1 MTLYKFQIV
10 NKMIMALKQIV
21 LLLVLIS
28 HTKSEKSRFP
38 TPAKSNL
45 KPNPKP
51 NTKTN
56 PKSNPK
62 SNPKPNPMPN
72 PEPNPDSNHCG
83 CLSKA
88 EVMDLK
94 KVKDTC
100 LSKAE
105 IIELIED
112 DCRDDPCK
120 NGQCVDLVN
129 DYRLFF
135 FRSTHFVGRQS
146 KIQ

>member
-1 MTLYKFQIV
+1 
-10 NKMIMALKQIV
+10 MIMALKHIV

-38 TPAKSNL
+38 SPK

-51 NTKTN
+51 NSKA
-56 PKSNPK
+56 
-62 SNPKPNPMPN
+62 NPKPNLKPNPLPNPDLN
-72 PEPNPDSNHCG
+72 PEPNKCE

-88 EVMDLK
+88 EVVDLK
-94 KVKDTC
+94 KAKDKC
-100 LSKAE
+100 LSKTE

-112 DCRDDPCK
+112 DCRNNPCQ
-120 NGQCVDLVN
+120 NGQCIDLVN

-135 FRSTHFVGRQS
+135 VRSIYFVTNKGPS
-146 KIQ
+146 I